1 MSFSSIRF
9 IVLKKLED
17 LQHFHQQKNYI
28 GPEI

>member
-9 IVLKKLED
+9 IILKKLED
-17 LQHFHQQKNYI
+17 LKHFHQQNYI